1 MFDSASAEQ
10 HVVEAGGV
18 AGDPKVGPEIS
29 FGAKNS
35 DQLFEF
41 AREKE
46 NDPEV
51 KIEEKGN
58 IEFFGLTGDEGPP
71 LKQVMKLPFFGKS
84 FFSLITNKL
93 TY

>member
-18 AGDPKVGPEIS
+18 SGDPKVGPEIS

-46 NDPEV
+46 NDSEV
-51 KIEEKGN
+51 KNEERA
-58 IEFFGLTGDEGPP
+58 
-71 LKQVMKLPFFGKS
+71 KLS
-84 FFSLITNKL
+84 SLA
-93 TY
+93 